1 MLSETP
7 LPSSCQSV
15 RIEQLR
21 GVRWRVEADQG
32 RRPQQ
37 QPGDSIMADNAVT
50 LEDLQKVYKRLE
62 ALESGLKEVVRLQK
76 IQDDYDK
83 DMNKTIV
90 DNTKSGRDDMKKL
103 EGRVTDL
110 EKKMKK

>member
-1 MLSETP
+1 
-7 LPSSCQSV
+7 
-15 RIEQLR
+15 
-21 GVRWRVEADQG
+21 
-32 RRPQQ
+32 
-37 QPGDSIMADNAVT
+37 MADDAVT

-83 DMNKTIV
+83 DMNKIIV

-110 EKKMKK
+110 EKK

>member
-1 MLSETP
+1 
-7 LPSSCQSV
+7 
-15 RIEQLR
+15 
-21 GVRWRVEADQG
+21 
-32 RRPQQ
+32 
-37 QPGDSIMADNAVT
+37 MADNAVT